1 MPSDCMHIMP
11 LDTLSIYGSESPC
24 SSVAHARISPTHP
37 RGCTS
42 QEIARAS
49 CLSTQLPYMV
59 AGDHTHLL
67 RVSAS
72 PTHPVRYVSNE
83 VARASCNSAWLP
95 HMAARALAHLPRKS
109 ASPRHARGYIYA
121 TRLHA
126 HRASRHRF
134 LIWQLE
140 PMLLCRPTAHLLYA
154 SAWADTPDVCTHSTW
169 IHYIA
174 VKAHAQL
181 CRECVRIPLLRTCVG
196 VCQEVTRAS
205 CLSTWLPHMA
215 A

>member
-1 MPSDCMHIMP
+1 MLVCRACAHLPHAPAWVHKPRDCTRGVP
-11 LDTLSIYGSESPC
+11 FDTASLHGSWRPH
-24 SSVAHARISPTHP
+24 SSAARQRIPHASGWVCKQ
-37 RGCTS
+37 RGCTR
-42 QEIARAS
+42 IM
-49 CLSTQLPYMV
+49 QLGMAP
-59 AGDHTHLL
+59 
-67 RVSAS
+67 
-72 PTHPVRYVSNE
+72 
-83 VARASCNSAWLP
+83 P

-154 SAWADTPDVCTHSTW
+154 SAWADTPDVCTRSTW

-205 CLSTWLPHMA
+205 CLSTRLSHTA